1 MKTASILKILLG
13 LVVFFACMQQVFAIE
28 EFTIKDIRV
37 IGLQRL
43 TPGTVFNYL
52 PVEVGD
58 KFNDQ
63 VSVEAARALFKT
75 GFFDNIV
82 LERDG
87 DVLVIRVK
95 ERPSIGSI
103 SISGNKDIKTKDLL
117 KGLKGVGFAEG
128 RVFEQSQL
136 EQLQKELTRQ
146 YYSRGK
152 YAVKIET
159 KVDPLSNNRVAV
171 TINIAEG
178 KAARIKQINII
189 GNKAFD
195 DGELLDH
202 FQLSPPTLF
211 SFFTKKDQYS
221 KEKLSG
227 DLESLRS
234 WYLDHGYINFNID
247 STQVSITPDKK
258 DIYITINITEGAQY
272 TVSGVK
278 LAGELILPEDDLFRL
293 VTVQQG
299 ELFSRKEAQDTSKA
313 ITDRLG
319 NEGYAF
325 ANVNSIPDID
335 EKNKTVAL
343 TFFIDPGKR
352 AYVRRINFTGNAKTR
367 DEVLR
372 REMRQMEGG
381 WISTPKVDRGKTRL
395 ERLSY
400 FKNVNVETPAVPGS
414 ADQVDVNY
422 SVEERPFG
430 NFMAGLGY
438 SQTAGLTVQTSITQ
452 DNFLGS
458 GRRMQFA
465 FNNSSINRR
474 FAIGYL
480 NPYYTVDG
488 ISRGISLN
496 YQSTNASNANLTA
509 YDSRVMSAGV
519 NFGIP
524 ISEYNS
530 ISTAFSYE
538 NTRLSSPSGVT
549 FAPELQA
556 FIDKNGSRYDI
567 YRFSVGFSY
576 DTRNKTVLPDRGMV
590 HSLGGEV
597 AAPLLGHSL
606 EFYKLYYSTQFYMP
620 VYHDFIF
627 SLKGDFGYGNAF
639 SSGDELP
646 FFENFYAGGPGS
658 VRGFQENTLGPRDSY
673 DRPLGGNI
681 KVTGSAELIL
691 PVPFLEQFKDSVRI
705 AAFMDGGNVFGKG
718 QHFNLGD
725 LRYSAGLG
733 ALWVSPFGLVSI
745 SIAQPLHSKPGDKTQ
760 QFQFNFG
767 TTF

>member
-1 MKTASILKILLG
+1 MKTGSIIRQLLG
-13 LVVFFACMQQVFAIE
+13 IIVFFSLCHAAFAIE

-63 VSVEAARALFKT
+63 VSSEAARALFKT
-75 GFFDNIV
+75 GFFDNIT

-136 EQLQKELTRQ
+136 EQLKKELTRQ

-152 YAVKIET
+152 YAVKIKT

-171 TINIAEG
+171 SIEIAEG

-195 DGELLDH
+195 DDELLDS

-227 DLESLRS
+227 DLETLRS
-234 WYLDHGYINFNID
+234 LYLDHGYINFSID

-258 DIYITINITEGAQY
+258 DIYITINVTEGDQY
-272 TVSGVK
+272 TVSEVK
-278 LAGELILPEDDLFRL
+278 LAGELILPEDELFNL
-293 VTVQQG
+293 VTVKQG
-299 ELFSRKEAQDTSKA
+299 ELFSRKDATDTSKA

-319 NEGYAF
+319 SEGYAF
-325 ANVNSIPDID
+325 ANVNSIPNID
-335 EKNKTVAL
+335 DKNKTVSL

-352 AYVRRINFTGNAKTR
+352 AYVRRISFTGNAKTR

-381 WISTPKVDRGKTRL
+381 WISTPKVDRGKVRL

-422 SVEERPFG
+422 TVEERPFG

-458 GRRMQFA
+458 GTRMQFA
-465 FNNSSINRR
+465 FSNSSINRR
-474 FAIGYL
+474 FAVGYL
-480 NPYYTVDG
+480 DPYYTIDG
-488 ISRGISLN
+488 ISRGINLN
-496 YQSTNASNANLTA
+496 YQETKASNANITA
-509 YDSRVMSAGV
+509 YDSRVMSAGLS
-519 NFGIP
+519 FGIP

-538 NTRLSSPSGVT
+538 NTRLSPDG
-549 FAPELQA
+549 FYAPEVQA
-556 FIDKNGSRYDI
+556 FIDKQGSRYDI

-576 DTRNKTVLPDRGMV
+576 DTRNKTVLPDKGVV
-590 HSLGGEV
+590 HTLGGEV

-606 EFYKLYYSTQFYMP
+606 EFYKLYYRTQFYTP

-639 SSGDELP
+639 SKGDELP

-658 VRGFQENTLGPRDSY
+658 VRGYQENTLGPRDSFN
-673 DRPLGGNI
+673 RPLGGNI

-691 PVPFLEQFKDSVRI
+691 PVPFLAQFKDSVRF
-705 AAFMDGGNVFGKG
+705 AMFLDGGNVFGKG
-718 QHFNLGD
+718 QHFRVSD

-745 SIAQPLHSKPGDKTQ
+745 SIAMPIHNKPGDKTQ

>member
-1 MKTASILKILLG
+1 MKTGSIIKLLLG
-13 LVVFFACMQQVFAIE
+13 TIVFFSLCHSVFAIE

-63 VSVEAARALFKT
+63 VSSEAARALFKT
-75 GFFDNIV
+75 GFFDNIT

-87 DVLVIRVK
+87 NVLVIRVK

-103 SISGNKDIKTKDLL
+103 TISGNKDIKTKDLM

-136 EQLQKELTRQ
+136 DQLKKELTRQ

-152 YAVKIET
+152 YAVKIKTSVE
-159 KVDPLSNNRVAV
+159 PLSNNRVAV
-171 TINIAEG
+171 SIEIAEG
-178 KAARIKQINII
+178 KAARIRQINII

-195 DGELLDH
+195 DDELLDS
-202 FQLSPPTLF
+202 FQLSTPTLF

-227 DLESLRS
+227 DLETLRS
-234 WYLDHGYINFNID
+234 LYLDHGYINFNID

-258 DIYITINITEGAQY
+258 DIYITINISEGDQY
-272 TVSGVK
+272 TVSQVK
-278 LAGELILPEDDLFRL
+278 LAGELILPEDKLFKL
-293 VTVQQG
+293 VTVKQG
-299 ELFSRKEAQDTSKA
+299 GLFSRKDATDTSKA

-319 NEGYAF
+319 SEGYAF
-325 ANVNSIPDID
+325 ANVNSIPNID
-335 EKNKTVAL
+335 DKNKTVSL

-352 AYVRRINFTGNAKTR
+352 AYVRRISFTGNAKTR

-381 WISTPKVDRGKTRL
+381 WISTPKVDRGKVRL

-414 ADQVDVNY
+414 ADEVDVKY

-458 GRRMQFA
+458 GTRMQFA
-465 FNNSSINRR
+465 FSNSSINRR
-474 FAIGYL
+474 FAVGYL
-480 NPYYTVDG
+480 DPYYTIDG
-488 ISRGISLN
+488 ISRGINLN
-496 YQSTNASNANLTA
+496 YQETRASNANITA
-509 YDSRVMSAGV
+509 YDSRVMSAGM

-524 ISEYNS
+524 ISEYNA
-530 ISTAFSYE
+530 ISTAFNYE
-538 NTRLSSPSGVT
+538 NTRLSPQG
-549 FAPELQA
+549 FYAPEVQE
-556 FIDKNGSRYDI
+556 FINKNGSKYDI
-567 YRFSVGFSY
+567 YRFSAGFSY
-576 DTRNKTVLPDRGMV
+576 DTRNKTVLPDKGVV
-590 HSLGGEV
+590 HTLGGEV
-597 AAPLLGHSL
+597 AAPLLGNSL
-606 EFYKLYYSTQFYMP
+606 EFYKLYYRTQFFTP
-620 VYHDFIF
+620 IYHDLIF
-627 SLKGDFGYGNAF
+627 SLKGDFGYGNGF
-639 SSGDELP
+639 GKNKELP

-658 VRGFQENTLGPRDSY
+658 VRGYQENTLGPRDSFG
-673 DRPLGGNI
+673 RPLGGNI
-681 KVTGSAELIL
+681 KVVGSAELIL
-691 PVPFLEQFKDSVRI
+691 PVPFLAQFKDSVRI
-705 AAFMDGGNVFGKG
+705 AAFFDGGNVFGKG
-718 QHFNLGD
+718 QHFKISD

-733 ALWVSPFGLVSI
+733 ALWVSPFGLVSV
-745 SIAQPLHSKPGDKTQ
+745 SIAQPIHNKPGDKTQ